1 MYKGH
6 IDYVTE
12 IDGVAFD
19 PFEIGHKH
27 SFYRVISNCV

>member
-1 MYKGH
+1 MYKAH

-27 SFYRVISNCV
+27 SFIA